1 MSFGTA
7 LGAHDGMSTF
17 DRAMDAMVTDGGF
30 MVAAAGNEA
39 DYVAHAQHTFTAN
52 GEKVYI
58 AYYVGS
64 DKQQATEVWNTKTN
78 GSSTLSI
85 RPAIWYSGK
94 IYVAT
99 DAQIATMENK
109 GRFDLYD
116 AVQTYNNRQMLYYE
130 CYFPYVFSAMSA
142 SLPSSATSSNV
153 TYLLEVKGNAGDAFH
168 AWADTDYYYGEF
180 RSSAISGFTG
190 KQIKGDNQYLVCEAG
205 ACIDRAIAVAAYN
218 TRNTWTDLSGY
229 TERRFAST
237 LPLNEIS
244 YFSNYG
250 PYFGP
255 EPKPA
260 VAAPGSVLISS
271 VSKLATDF
279 EPTNML
285 GVVETSNGLFYY
297 DWEAGTSMACPVVT
311 GVIALWL
318 EAFPEMTYE
327 QLMQIIRTTSRRDT
341 FTGEGDDTGWD
352 SRWGYGKVDA
362 YAGLKK
368 ALELKRQSGVSQT
381 VSDAIPFTFSKGEDA
396 WRVLFHGEE
405 SHATVRLLSADGKVV
420 RQIALSDLHS
430 GEDCEVSVAGVPAG
444 VYFLHVSAASGTV
457 TQKVMVK

>member
-1 MSFGTA
+1 
-7 LGAHDGMSTF
+7 
-17 DRAMDAMVTDGGF
+17 
-30 MVAAAGNEA
+30 
-39 DYVAHAQHTFTAN
+39 
-52 GEKVYI
+52 
-58 AYYVGS
+58 
-64 DKQQATEVWNTKTN
+64 
-78 GSSTLSI
+78 
-85 RPAIWYSGK
+85 
-94 IYVAT
+94 
-99 DAQIATMENK
+99 MENK

-229 TERRFAST
+229 TERRYASA

-250 PYFGP
+250 PYLGS

-285 GVVETSNGLFYY
+285 GVVETS
-297 DWEAGTSMACPVVT
+297 
-311 GVIALWL
+311 
-318 EAFPEMTYE
+318 
-327 QLMQIIRTTSRRDT
+327 IRTTSRRDT

-420 RQIALSDLHS
+420 RQTAFSNLHS